1 LYYLQPEG
9 ENSMSD
15 FKLTRSVW
23 KENTY
28 NYLSKED
35 SILYDH
41 TDNED
46 VKRLIF
52 EKARGC
58 YGAYCR
64 QSR

>member
-1 LYYLQPEG
+1 
-9 ENSMSD
+9 MSD

-52 EKARGC
+52 EKARDC
-58 YGAYCR
+58 YGDYCR